1 MTVGDVVTSSD
12 EFFFSSFVLFT
23 KLVIEG
29 VFLVVDSRTVVETIV
44 EDIIIVDEFS
54 LVDEMV
60 VVGGAAVVVVVEVEI
75 VEVLSVGRK

>member
-1 MTVGDVVTSSD
+1 MGDVVISSD

-29 VFLVVDSRTVVETIV
+29 VFLVVDSPVVETIV
-44 EDIIIVDEFS
+44 EDIIVDEFS
-54 LVDEMV
+54 LLDEV
-60 VVGGAAVVVVVEVEI
+60 AVGGCAVVVVVVVEI